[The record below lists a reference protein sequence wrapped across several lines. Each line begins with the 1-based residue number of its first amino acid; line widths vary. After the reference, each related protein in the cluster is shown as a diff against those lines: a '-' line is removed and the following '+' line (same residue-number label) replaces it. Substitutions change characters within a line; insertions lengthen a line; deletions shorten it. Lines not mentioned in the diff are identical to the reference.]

1 MGNLLQCLSTSHVK
15 KIFLMFKWNFMS
27 FIWYSLPLFLSLGI
41 TGYLKRIYLYL
52 LYFPSSPQVMR
63 HWNSAQR
70 RWGCLMMEQ
79 GQVGQ
84 GLKQLDL
91 VKDVPGVGKG
101 VGLDDL

>member
-1 MGNLLQCLSTSHVK
+1 
-15 KIFLMFKWNFMS
+15 
-27 FIWYSLPLFLSLGI
+27 
-41 TGYLKRIYLYL
+41 
-52 LYFPSSPQVMR
+52 
-63 HWNSAQR
+63 
-70 RWGCLMMEQ
+70 MMEQ

>member
-1 MGNLLQCLSTSHVK
+1 MEFHVFHLVF
-15 KIFLMFKWNFMS
+15 IAS
-27 FIWYSLPLFLSLGI
+27 FPV
-41 TGYLKRIYLYL
+41 TGHLKRICLHL
-52 LYFPSSPQVMR
+52 HIPSSPQVMR

-70 RWGCLMMEQ
+70 SWGCIMMGQ

-91 VKDVPGVGKG
+91 VKYVPDVGKG